1 MWPCLQNMAEGRR
14 HSSLGRVLPSRAW
27 GSNFDSYLLL
37 YKLQHIMSHTC
48 NPSNWE
54 VEAGGLGVL
63 RYPWLHSEFTASL
76 GYRRPCLK
84 QDKTNKQQQQQQNP
98 KGGGWKSRWPWLSSK
113 CMHTCE
119 HGPSNGHTRMCTH
132 TCFSLNKSWA
142 RHGASCLLP
151 QHWGGE
157 GRKIMGLRQVF
168 ATP

>member
-1 MWPCLQNMAEGRR
+1 MAEGRR

-76 GYRRPCLK
+76 GYMRPFLK
-84 QDKTNKQQQQQQNP
+84 
-98 KGGGWKSRWPWLSSK
+98 R
-113 CMHTCE
+113 E
-119 HGPSNGHTRMCTH
+119 E
-132 TCFSLNKSWA
+132 
-142 RHGASCLLP
+142 
-151 QHWGGE
+151 GE
-157 GRKIMGLRQVF
+157 QEKYAQ
-168 ATP
+168 